1 MTNRAAA
8 AAVVASVCAVAW
20 PCIAVACTG
29 GTTGTATPPA
39 SAAPVTNGLPAT
51 VKVGQVTYDVS
62 CTPVAE
68 ALIDIELPHAG
79 EPKIRAVTGLWDRQA
94 VAVLAND
101 PKGCGVWAL
110 GLAQGLSA
118 EATSEIRQEVTDG
131 VKNFGVTASPVPR
144 EP

>member
-1 MTNRAAA
+1 MNLSARRGLASLLLF
-8 AAVVASVCAVAW
+8 AVTVG
-20 PCIAVACTG
+20 CTG
-29 GTTGTATPPA
+29 NATPTTTTPA
-39 SAAPVTNGLPAT
+39 PSGSTGDGMPST
-51 VKVGQVTYDVS
+51 VSVGHMRFDVS

-68 ALIDIELPHAG
+68 ALVDIELPHAG
-79 EPKIRAVTGLWDRQA
+79 EPKIRAVTGLWDHQA

-110 GLAQGLSA
+110 GLARGLSP
-118 EATSEIRQEVTDG
+118 EATAQIQQEVADG

>member
-1 MTNRAAA
+1 LSARAAA
-8 AAVVASVCAVAW
+8 VAVALV
-20 PCIAVACTG
+20 CLAGCTG
-29 GTTGTATPPA
+29 GGGGTSPTASPDPA
-39 SAAPVTNGLPAT
+39 PGEGLPAT
-51 VKVGQVTYDVS
+51 VTVGHITYDVS

-79 EPKIRAVTGLWDRQA
+79 EPKIRAVAGLWDHQA
-94 VAVLAND
+94 VAVLANN

-110 GLAQGLSA
+110 GLARGLSA
-118 EATSEIRQEVTDG
+118 EATTQIRQEVADG

>member
-1 MTNRAAA
+1 VT
-8 AAVVASVCAVAW
+8 S
-20 PCIAVACTG
+20 PTS
-29 GTTGTATPPA
+29 PPA
-39 SAAPVTNGLPAT
+39 STLSGGLPSRVT
-51 VKVGQVTYDVS
+51 VGPVTYDVS

-68 ALIDIELPHAG
+68 ALIDVELPHAG

-110 GLAQGLSA
+110 GLARGLST
-118 EATSEIRQEVTDG
+118 EATTEIREEVADG

>member
-1 MTNRAAA
+1 MSLSARRGL
-8 AAVVASVCAVAW
+8 ASLLLFAVA
-20 PCIAVACTG
+20 VGCTG
-29 GTTGTATPPA
+29 NGTPTATT
-39 SAAPVTNGLPAT
+39 PVPTGSSGRGLPST
-51 VKVGQVTYDVS
+51 VSVGPITFDVS

-79 EPKIRAVTGLWDRQA
+79 EPKIRAVTGLWDHQA
-94 VAVLAND
+94 AAVLAND

-110 GLAQGLSA
+110 GLARGLSP
-118 EATSEIRQEVTDG
+118 EATAQIQQEVADG

>member
-1 MTNRAAA
+1 LSVHSAV
-8 AAVVASVCAVAW
+8 AVVLISVAA
-20 PCIAVACTG
+20 ACTG
-29 GTTGTATPPA
+29 GTGGTLPTTGPDATPA
-39 SAAPVTNGLPAT
+39 VGGLPST
-51 VKVGQVTYDVS
+51 VKVGHTTYDVS

-94 VAVLAND
+94 VAVLADD

-110 GLAQGLSA
+110 GLARGLSSA
-118 EATSEIRQEVTDG
+118 ATAEIRQEVADG

>member
-1 MTNRAAA
+1 MRTRATVAAA
-8 AAVVASVCAVAW
+8 ALVILASG
-20 PCIAVACTG
+20 CTG
-29 GTTGTATPPA
+29 GSAATSPSATPDATPGD
-39 SAAPVTNGLPAT
+39 GLPAT
-51 VKVGQVTYDVS
+51 VTVGHITYDVS

-68 ALIDIELPHAG
+68 ALVDIQLPNAG
-79 EPKIRAVTGLWDRQA
+79 GPKTRAVAGLWDHQA
-94 VAVLAND
+94 VAVLANN

-118 EATSEIRQEVTDG
+118 QATTEIRQEVADG

>member
-1 MTNRAAA
+1 MSLSAGRGL
-8 AAVVASVCAVAW
+8 ASLLLFAVA
-20 PCIAVACTG
+20 VGCTG
-29 GTTGTATPPA
+29 NGTPTATTPAPTGSSGGDMPP
-39 SAAPVTNGLPAT
+39 T
-51 VKVGQVTYDVS
+51 VSVGHITFDVS

-68 ALIDIELPHAG
+68 ALVDIELPHAG
-79 EPKIRAVTGLWDRQA
+79 EPKIRAVTGLWDHQA

-110 GLAQGLSA
+110 GLARGLSPA
-118 EATSEIRQEVTDG
+118 ATAQIQQEVADG

>member
-1 MTNRAAA
+1 MSARAAA
-8 AAVVASVCAVAW
+8 VAVALV
-20 PCIAVACTG
+20 CLAGCTG
-29 GTTGTATPPA
+29 GGGGTSPTASPDPA
-39 SAAPVTNGLPAT
+39 PGEGLPAT
-51 VKVGQVTYDVS
+51 VTVGHITYDVS

-79 EPKIRAVTGLWDRQA
+79 EPKIRAVAGLWDHQA
-94 VAVLAND
+94 VAVLANN

-110 GLAQGLSA
+110 GLARGLSA
-118 EATSEIRQEVTDG
+118 EATTQIRQEVADG

>member
-1 MTNRAAA
+1 LSARSA
-8 AAVVASVCAVAW
+8 AAVALACLV
-20 PCIAVACTG
+20 VACTG
-29 GTTGTATPPA
+29 GSGVTSPTSPPA
-39 SAAPVTNGLPAT
+39 STLSGGLPSRVT
-51 VKVGQVTYDVS
+51 VGPVTYDVS

-68 ALIDIELPHAG
+68 TLIDVELPHAG

-110 GLAQGLSA
+110 GLARGLST
-118 EATSEIRQEVTDG
+118 EAATEIRQEVADG

-144 EP
+144 QP